1 MVRRIAVL
9 GTLLAVACVG
19 ERRPIVLDVRTDLP
33 TGLRDYVEETFEAA
47 YTDIDVRFSDGTA
60 SEVLEELRAAVGDGA
75 ELAGEPFDVW
85 WGADVA
91 VLHAATEADL
101 LTPYRPSWVE
111 RPSLVEA
118 PGLEEATVQDAWHP
132 LLITPWV
139 IAFSRDDL
147 ELSRAPTDWNDLR
160 HFRWVDE
167 IEVLD
172 PQRSEAGL
180 WFMTSMLAYHER
192 ETEVEAGFDW
202 LIALDQQ
209 VETYAGSVAAA
220 VRALEAGRSRL
231 ALLPQADVELARAD
245 EAPWLYYR
253 VPESGPPVLARG
265 VAVVAGTGE
274 RESAQLFVEYLG
286 TQDIVTAAK
295 LETRWQPAFGDA
307 DPARVPMDFE
317 LAQSWRPYPLD
328 VDRIQREG
336 AGWLDRWE
344 REVRA
349 R

>member
-1 MVRRIAVL
+1 MVRGIALL

-33 TGLRDYVEETFEAA
+33 AGLRDYVEETFETA
-47 YTDIDVRFSDGTA
+47 YADIDVRFTEGTVREA
-60 SEVLEELRAAVGDGA
+60 LEELRGPAGDGA
-75 ELAGEPFDVW
+75 EVSGESGAPFDVW
-85 WGADVA
+85 WGADVWT
-91 VLHAATEADL
+91 LHAAARADL
-101 LTPYRPSWVE
+101 LEPYRPSWVDE
-111 RPSLVEA
+111 
-118 PGLEEATVQDAWHP
+118 PGLMMASDQDLWHA
-132 LLITPWV
+132 LMITPWV

-147 ELSRAPTDWNDLR
+147 ELARAPTDWNDLR

-172 PQRSEAGL
+172 PQRSEAGS
-180 WFMTSMLAYHER
+180 WFVTSMLAHHER
-192 ETEVEAGFDW
+192 ETEVQAGFDW
-202 LIALDQQ
+202 LIALDGQ
-209 VETYAGSVAAA
+209 VDTYSGSVADA
-220 VRALEAGRSRL
+220 VRALGAGRSRL
-231 ALLPQADVELARAD
+231 AVLPQADVESARAD

-253 VPESGPPVLARG
+253 VPESGSPVLARG

-274 RESAQLFVEYLG
+274 RESAQLFVEHLG
-286 TQDIVTAAK
+286 AQDIVTAAK

-317 LAQSWRPYPLD
+317 LAQMLRPYPLD
-328 VDRIQREG
+328 VDRTQRDG

-344 REVRA
+344 REVRG